1 MPVSSEMNSVVQGIF
16 RLVFDSSNPRS
27 LARWFRKR
35 RLRYILRTLEPD
47 LNSLVLDVG
56 SDGSFFL
63 QLWPHADRVV
73 CLDNQFRPQTGGR
86 AGVAVQADVRALPF
100 KNGSID
106 IIANSVLEHVGPLEE
121 QTKAAAEIRRAGKS
135 YFVQVPYLYFPIDPH
150 FFTIPYFQL
159 LPERWQ
165 RRICSR
171 IAVGFVPKGG
181 FLPVN
186 YLTVPQFSALFPE
199 ARIVRERFLFLTKS
213 LYAAKRKDKKSK

>member
-1 MPVSSEMNSVVQGIF
+1 MNLLVRRIF

-35 RLRYILRTLEPD
+35 RVDYILQTLEPD
-47 LNSLVLDVG
+47 LDSLVLDVG

-73 CLDNQFRPQTGGR
+73 CLDNQYRTQTPGR
-86 AGVAVQADVRALPF
+86 AGTAVLADVRALPF
-100 KNGSID
+100 KSGSID

-121 QTKAAAEIRRAGKS
+121 QKKAASEIRRAGRS
-135 YFVQVPYLYFPIDPH
+135 YFVQIPYLYFPIDPH

-165 RRICSR
+165 RQICRRTS
-171 IAVGFVPKGG
+171 VGFVPKGG
-181 FLPVN
+181 FLPVH

-199 ARIVRERFLFLTKS
+199 ADIVRERFLFLTKS
-213 LYAAKRKDKKSK
+213 LYAAKRKEKWPK